1 MKKSSKKTSPTLR
14 TGSRAV
20 PQIRYAVVGLGY
32 IAQVAVLPAFAHAK
46 NSKVVALI
54 SSDADKL
61 RRLSKKYRVPYASDY
76 KNFEN
81 CLREAEVDA
90 VYIALPNSLHREYAV
105 RAARMGIHVLCEKPL
120 ALTEEECEEM
130 IRVAEE
136 NEVKLM
142 TSYRLHFDPANIEAI
157 ESARS
162 GKLGDLRIFNSVF
175 SFQMKDRKNIR
186 LNSEAGGGPLYDIG
200 TYCINAARYL
210 FGCDPTEVMAATA
223 TGPDP
228 RFHEVEETVSA
239 ILRFPGE
246 RLATFT
252 ASFNAE
258 PTSSFE
264 IIGTKGKIR
273 LDPAYEFASSLK
285 RVTTVGEKSQKKS
298 YPKLDQFG
306 PVLAYFSKC
315 ILNDEK
321 VEPSG
326 LEGMADIRVIEAV
339 QESARTGLKIYLD
352 GVAKRTEISSK
363 QKMKRP
369 PIRVPELVNATS
381 PSEG

>member
-1 MKKSSKKTSPTLR
+1 MKKSPKKTSAVLR
-14 TGSRAV
+14 TQSRSV
-20 PQIRYAVVGLGY
+20 PHIRYAVVGLGY
-32 IAQVAVLPAFAHAK
+32 IAQAAVLPAFVHAK

-54 SSDADKL
+54 SSDDDKL
-61 RRLSKKYRVPYASDY
+61 KRLSKKYRVPYASDY

-81 CLREAEVDA
+81 CLREARVDA

-120 ALTEEECEEM
+120 ALSEEECEEM

-157 ESARS
+157 ETARS

-175 SFQMKDRKNIR
+175 SFQVKDRKNIR
-186 LNSEAGGGPLYDIG
+186 LNAETGGGPLYDIG

-210 FGCDPTEVMAATA
+210 FGCDPTEVLAATA
-223 TGPDP
+223 SGSDP
-228 RFHEVEETVSA
+228 RFQEVEETVSA

-246 RLATFT
+246 RLATFV

-264 IIGTKGKIR
+264 IIGTKGKLR
-273 LDPAYEFASSLK
+273 LDPAYEFASGLK
-285 RVTTVGEKSQKKS
+285 RETTIAEHTSKKK

-315 ILNDEK
+315 ILEDTK

-326 LEGMADIRVIEAV
+326 LEGLADIRVIEAV
-339 QESARTGLKIYLD
+339 QESARTGLKIYLEPTP
-352 GVAKRTEISSK
+352 KHTEISSQ
-363 QKMKRP
+363 QKMIRP
-369 PIRVPELVNATS
+369 PIRVPDLINATS